1 MNELLRGVVV
11 AHGTVAAALIDAAE
25 QISGVT
31 GALTAV
37 SNTGC
42 DRGALEARVVEAVG
56 EAPAVVFVDMAAG
69 SCLTAV
75 LRQLRP
81 REDVR
86 VVTGVNLAMLLDFVF
101 HRTLPAAAA
110 AERAATT
117 GGTAIR
123 IP

>member
-1 MNELLRGVVV
+1 MSDLLHGVVV

-25 QISGVT
+25 EISGVR

-37 SNTGC
+37 TNSGC
-42 DRGALEARVVEAVG
+42 DRGALEQRVIEAVG
-56 EAPAVVFVDMAAG
+56 TEPAVVFVDMAAG

-81 REDVR
+81 RADVR
-86 VVTGVNLAMLLDFVF
+86 VVTGVNLAMLLDFLF
-101 HRTLPAAAA
+101 HRSLPAADAA
-110 AERAATT
+110 ARAATT